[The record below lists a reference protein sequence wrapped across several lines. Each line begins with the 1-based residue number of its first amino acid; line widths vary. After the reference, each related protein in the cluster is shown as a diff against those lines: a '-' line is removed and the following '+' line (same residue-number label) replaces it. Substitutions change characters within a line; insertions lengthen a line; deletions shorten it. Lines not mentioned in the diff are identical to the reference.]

1 MRLGRLFLA
10 FALTLPSTAPAA
22 EPAVDPIAAEIA
34 QRSADFLAAQPRFAF
49 TWFVSYDDVIDG
61 PQMITRVRSG
71 HTVMERGKGFV
82 AHTERGDTLRDF
94 YYDGAE
100 FTVASPDEAFYATAP
115 FTGGFDALVNEVK
128 ARTGTI
134 LPLWAIMSD
143 TLPVGLLDAVRTA
156 TYLGVTLIA
165 GREAH
170 HLAFTEAEEDWQLW
184 VSTDETAPLP
194 LMLVGTEKNETGW
207 PQYLVYMMDWNL
219 APEIDPS
226 AFRYTPREVDV
237 RVGFPAL
244 FGPPKP
250 EGNTAPAAT
259 GQ

>member
-1 MRLGRLFLA
+1 MNLRDLRYLIAVAEHRHFGR
-10 FALTLPSTAPAA
+10 AA
-22 EPAVDPIAAEIA
+22 EACAV
-34 QRSADFLAAQPRFAF
+34 SQP
-49 TWFVSYDDVIDG
+49 
-61 PQMITRVRSG
+61 
-71 HTVMERGKGFV
+71 
-82 AHTERGDTLRDF
+82 TLS
-94 YYDGAE
+94 
-100 FTVASPDEAFYATAP
+100 TQLKKLEA
-115 FTGGFDALVNEVK
+115 
-128 ARTGTI
+128 
-134 LPLWAIMSD
+134 
-143 TLPVGLLDAVRTA
+143 
-156 TYLGVTLIA
+156 YLGVTLIA

-219 APEIDPS
+219 APEIDAS

-250 EGNTAPAAT
+250 EDNTAPAAT